1 MNYLHDQPFLK
12 LMKLEENCVSVMDGG
27 VMAMSGMWLGT
38 SGVHRFSRTEISFN
52 DDALFTKRFPELS
65 PCFVDTTS
73 SENLLR
79 FNLFRYSRTKGIF

>member
-1 MNYLHDQPFLK
+1 MVNRFLK
-12 LMKLEENCVSVMDGG
+12 LMKLDGELYLSDG
-27 VMAMSGMWLGT
+27 CRCNGDEWNVAWYVRGAP
-38 SGVHRFSRTEISFN
+38 FSRTENIFSVMTF
-52 DDALFTKRFPELS
+52 LLKKRFPELS